1 MNISQL
7 PLFLKKPFAGTLAL
21 SRQFL
26 QTRSLPAAMGLLQL
40 LWLAVIVGTGTSTR
54 YGLILALAIFSV
66 AATLAVIY
74 LPDRIILKFKEPVD
88 RLFVSEKRTLLSL
101 ALAAILIGVVY
112 AGIQHLWGDE
122 KESFRVATILS
133 SNPLVTAYM
142 ESGWMMNHPP
152 LIPLIYGFVVRL
164 FGANL
169 LYLRLVS
176 VLFLAGVLAVTYL
189 LGRELYGRDMG
200 YLAPI
205 LFLSFPLV
213 IRLGASAMLD
223 VQLAFFFCLAM
234 WMLVRP
240 AKQPSVWLACAAGAA
255 VGLGLLTKYIMI
267 FIFVVLFFFVLL
279 LPSFR
284 KIKFHLL
291 AATLV
296 SASIFAGWLSYANS
310 IGLLPRQIEKILNF
324 SGIYHVVGN
333 LVEENQ
339 APPSPSAQPES
350 QGESLDQGQG
360 DRMQSGILRLGLES
374 LLTRIP
380 SSLGVHYAPLII
392 LGMLYLIKDKN
403 PANPIVL
410 LWIGAVSASLFLT
423 LPDHRYFLPVFPA
436 IAIVVARVLRRF
448 PVYAERTII
457 LGLLFEAGNLYL
469 FANWIREA
477 HFFPFGP

>member
-1 MNISQL
+1 
-7 PLFLKKPFAGTLAL
+7 
-21 SRQFL
+21 
-26 QTRSLPAAMGLLQL
+26 MGLLQL

-74 LPDRIILKFKEPVD
+74 LPDRIILKFKEPID
-88 RLFVSEKRTLLSL
+88 RLLISEKRTLLAL
-101 ALAAILIGVVY
+101 ALATILIGVFY
-112 AGIQHLWGDE
+112 ACIQHLWGDE

-152 LIPLIYGFVVRL
+152 LIPLIYGFVIRL

-176 VLFLAGVLAVTYL
+176 VLFLAGVLTVTYL

-213 IRLGASAMLD
+213 VRLGASAMLD

-234 WMLVRP
+234 WMLVRL
-240 AKQPSVWLACAAGAA
+240 AGQPSVWLACAAGAV

-279 LPSFR
+279 LPRFR

-291 AATLV
+291 VVTLV

-333 LVEENQ
+333 WVEENQ
-339 APPSPSAQPES
+339 APSSPSAQPES
-350 QGESLDQGQG
+350 QGESLDQG

-403 PANPIVL
+403 PANSIIL
-410 LWIGAVSASLFLT
+410 LWIGAVSAALFLT

-436 IAIVVARVLRRF
+436 IAIAVARVLRRF

-469 FANWIREA
+469 FASWIREA
-477 HFFPFGP
+477 HFFPFGS